1 MADFTSI
8 LGEYHKL
15 INETEDKICR
25 RLLSIYGY
33 PNDITKECHPNMLTK
48 WMINN
53 VQVAEMKVTI
63 SGFKFTIE
71 YKVI

>member
-1 MADFTSI
+1 MADLLSE
-8 LGEYHKL
+8 L
-15 INETEDKICR
+15 NELLSKTEDSIVR

-33 PNDITKECHPNMLTK
+33 PNNIVKECHPDMLTK
-48 WMINN
+48 WMVNN

-71 YKVI
+71 HKVL